1 MMQSVTISPARAR
14 SFVAPIAHALAALAC
29 AGPAAVIAIH
39 HPLWPAAVTVL
50 LCCWALVVL
59 RWPCAW
65 LLVVPAVLPF
75 LNLSPWT
82 GWLACDEFDLLLL
95 GWLAAGHARL
105 ALKSSQAT
113 ELAHPA
119 EPGRRW
125 LHGLLWALALWT
137 LAGTARGLVNA
148 GTLALDPFQAYTG
161 AANSL
166 RVAKSLLYAL
176 LAWPLLRDTQRN
188 ASPVA
193 AKLLPIGLLVG
204 LAGVVVV
211 SVWERLSFP
220 GLWNFSERYRV
231 TAMFW
236 EMHVGG
242 AAIDAYLALTVP
254 FIAWALWSVRRP
266 WQWGLIALMAVVTAY
281 VCLVTY
287 SRGVYASVVGGLVV
301 SGVLIR
307 MQKTGFDPASVLTK
321 LKQGAQPVRWRS
333 RAGLGLM
340 LVLLLEV
347 ALVLGAGSFLAERMA
362 ASNHDLGSRWSHWLR
377 GFSLLR
383 GPVDLASGIG
393 LGRLPARYA
402 NSGRRGEFSGA
413 VAVSPAGGPEPASG
427 PFATVA
433 GPRTQFKLAGLFAL
447 TQRVDLVT
455 DAFYTVELDL
465 RVRRPTE
472 LLLQVCERHL
482 LYEGDCQ
489 DELLRVTPDGPPWK
503 SIELEL
509 NGRGLTGGPGPVP
522 RPVMFSLA
530 VINPSGS
537 ADVANI
543 RLSAGARHDLLANG
557 NFAEGMAHWFAAA
570 QIYFLPWHIDNLYLE
585 WLIERGAIGL
595 LLFGLLMASAL
606 WHLVFGPARK
616 LRIAPYLAASLCSVM
631 AVGLVSSVMDAPRV
645 AFLMLLLAL
654 WSLQLR
660 DTAVVGAPP

>member
-1 MMQSVTISPARAR
+1 MMQSVTISAARAR
-14 SFVAPIAHALAALAC
+14 SFVAPIAYALAAFAC
-29 AGPAAVIAIH
+29 AVTAAVIATH
-39 HPLWPAAVTVL
+39 HPLWPAGATAL

-59 RWPCAW
+59 RWPNTW

-82 GWLACDEFDLLLL
+82 GWLACDEFDLLAL

-105 ALKSSQAT
+105 AFKSVQAH
-113 ELAHPA
+113 EPAHLAEA
-119 EPGRRW
+119 GRRW
-125 LHGLLWALALWT
+125 LQVLLWALVLWT
-137 LAGTARGLVNA
+137 LAGIARGFVNA
-148 GTLALDPFQAYTG
+148 GTLAVDPFQAYTG
-161 AANSL
+161 PANSL
-166 RVAKSLLYAL
+166 RVGKSLLYAL

-188 ASPVA
+188 ASQA
-193 AKLLPIGLLVG
+193 AARLLPIGLLVG
-204 LAGVVVV
+204 LTGVVIVA
-211 SVWERLSFP
+211 VWERLSFP

-266 WQWGLIALMAVVTAY
+266 WQWGLIALMAVLTAY
-281 VCLVTY
+281 VCLVSY

-307 MQKTGFDPASVLTK
+307 MQKTGFDPASVLTR

-333 RAGLGLM
+333 RAGIGLM
-340 LVLLLEV
+340 LVLVLEV

-362 ASNHDLGSRWSHWLR
+362 ASNQDLGSRWSHWMR
-377 GFSLLR
+377 GISLLR
-383 GPVDLASGIG
+383 GPVDAAVGIG
-393 LGRLPARYA
+393 LGRLPARYGVA
-402 NSGRRGEFSGA
+402 GRRGEFSGA
-413 VAVSPAGGPEPASG
+413 VAVNSTGGPEPASG
-427 PFATVA
+427 PFVTVT

-447 TQRVDLVT
+447 TQRVDLAS
-455 DAFYTVELDL
+455 DAFYTVEMDV
-465 RVRRPTE
+465 RVRRPTD

-489 DELLRVTPDGPPWK
+489 DEVLRITPDGPLWK
-503 SIELEL
+503 GIEVEL
-509 NGRGLTGGPGPVP
+509 NGRALTGGPGPVP

-530 VINPSGS
+530 VANPGG
-537 ADVANI
+537 AVDVANI
-543 RLSAGARHDLLANG
+543 RLSAGPRHDLLANG
-557 NFAEGMAHWFAAA
+557 SFADGMAHWFAAA

-595 LLFGLLMASAL
+595 LLFALLMAAAL

-616 LRIAPYLAASLCSVM
+616 LRIAPYLAASLCSVL

-660 DTAVVGAPP
+660 ERQ